1 VRWIEGCTTSLTR
14 SGSAIRKLAVR
25 VPVVHEGAELRPGL
39 RIPSAAIPLLLAL
52 TSPNPASRLRSS
64 SGSRRMERLAGW
76 RLDAKTNNLDVDR
89 VSRFVWDSL
98 GEQ

>member
-1 VRWIEGCTTSLTR
+1 
-14 SGSAIRKLAVR
+14 
-25 VPVVHEGAELRPGL
+25 
-39 RIPSAAIPLLLAL
+39 
-52 TSPNPASRLRSS
+52 
-64 SGSRRMERLAGW
+64 MERLAGW